1 MERQLP
7 KNVRQIGNVSD
18 EPKIYVEDY
27 VDTYLN
33 QLKDKAK
40 DEPVGIALAGEILVL
55 EGQPVVYI
63 SGAFRL
69 AEVEVRGKE
78 ISLKEET
85 VKQMET
91 DRKKYFP
98 ETEIVGWGLIED
110 GKPMGRSREVG
121 RIHSKYFSKD
131 QSVFIWKDS
140 LDGEEVFYAFKY
152 GELMQMGGH
161 YVFYEKN
168 PAMQNY
174 MISTRK
180 KIGVTPSEVVE
191 DRATK
196 DFRSVVRER
205 MDAKSDR
212 QNSRLI
218 YITSALLVVV
228 VLVIG
233 VSTMNNYDKMEA
245 VQSSLE
251 SLSQS
256 VNSPE
261 SQTETVTE
269 DEGDD
274 EEEGAAAKAQVETG
288 ETESVQEASGDTASD
303 SSGEGDT
310 DDTGA
315 VMTADPSEIDLDE
328 DDYYVVQKGDTLD
341 TISMKVYGD
350 AAHVDAICRMNGLSD
365 GNLIYIGQKLL
376 LP

>member
-40 DEPVGIALAGEILVL
+40 EEPVGIALAGEILVL

-274 EEEGAAAKAQVETG
+274 EEEGAAAKDQVETG

>member
-40 DEPVGIALAGEILVL
+40 EEPVGIALAGEILVL

-303 SSGEGDT
+303 SSGDGDT